1 MPAHDPASY
10 RGGVFGAIDI
20 DEWAQEVAQA
30 EAGAVR
36 RAVHE
41 AVTMGRGGASALRD
55 VGRRLERLTPEQRR
69 IVIDEIRSVSL

>member
-1 MPAHDPASY
+1 MPARGPP
-10 RGGVFGAIDI
+10 RTVGGVFGAIDI
-20 DEWAQEVAQA
+20 DQWAQQVAA
-30 EAGAVR
+30 TEAGAVR

>member
-1 MPAHDPASY
+1 M
-10 RGGVFGAIDI
+10 FGFIDI
-20 DEWAQEVAQA
+20 DEWAHQIAEN

-41 AVTMGRGGASALRD
+41 AVTLGGGGASALRD

>member
-1 MPAHDPASY
+1 M
-10 RGGVFGAIDI
+10 FGAIDI
-20 DEWAQEVAQA
+20 DQWAQELAEA

-41 AVTMGRGGASALRD
+41 AMVTGRGGASALRD
-55 VGRRLERLTPEQRR
+55 VARRLDRLTPEQRR